1 VLRRIV
7 RLEVTSVKLR
17 AVLLPL
23 LLAAC
28 SNGGSGG
35 PQPTSG
41 VAPTALGANSGASAA
56 PGASSG
62 PGTTST
68 AGGATIRACDLIT
81 VAELQAA
88 TGVASIIATETDAI
102 AGQFSCGYAAA
113 DGTPVA
119 EDTVITPASP
129 ISPSKTYDAFGP
141 GAETLPGIGD
151 RAIWAA
157 LPGTDVGSLYT
168 MVGDNLFTL
177 SVLTTTPDT
186 PAQRKTVM
194 LDLGKVAA
202 SRLP

>member
-1 VLRRIV
+1 M
-7 RLEVTSVKLR
+7 KLR

-41 VAPTALGANSGASAA
+41 GAPTALA
-56 PGASSG
+56 
-62 PGTTST
+62 T
-68 AGGATIRACDLIT
+68 AGGAVGSTVPGSTSSTDGATVKACDLIT